1 MRMTPRATGSGRV
14 WLFDLD
20 NTLHD
25 AGAHVFGQLNRAMT
39 DYVARELNLSR
50 DDADALRKHYWH
62 RYGATLIG
70 LVRHHNVDPAH
81 FLHDTHQLPDLL
93 SSLHASP
100 RDIAAI
106 KALRGHRIVLT
117 NAPLH
122 YAVRVLRGL
131 GIAHLF
137 DDVVSIEQMRMFGHL
152 RPKPDRRMFKR
163 LLAQLQ
169 VSASRCVLVEDTL
182 IHQKVA
188 RGLGIKTAWMK
199 RYARPK
205 SHISEVGVYQPA
217 KPQYVY
223 ARIRTLQTLRRL
235 F

>member
-1 MRMTPRATGSGRV
+1 MRMTSRAAGAGRV

-25 AGAHVFGQLNRAMT
+25 AGAQVFGQLNRAMT
-39 DYVARELNLSR
+39 AYVAQTLSLSPEA
-50 DDADALRKHYWH
+50 ADALRKDYWH

-70 LVRHHNVDPAH
+70 LVRHHNVDAAH
-81 FLHDTHQLPDLL
+81 FLRNTHLLPDLL

-100 RDIAAI
+100 RDIAAL

-122 YAVRVLRGL
+122 YAERVLRGL

-137 DDVVSIEQMRMFGHL
+137 HDVVSIEQMRMFGEL

-163 LLAQLQ
+163 LLAQLR
-169 VSASRCVLVEDTL
+169 VSPTRCVLVEDTL
-182 IHQKVA
+182 VHQKVA
-188 RGLGIKTAWMK
+188 RGLGIKTAWLT

-205 SHISEVGVYQPA
+205 SQMREVGVYQPA

-223 ARIRTLQTLRRL
+223 ARIRSLQTLRRL

>member
-1 MRMTPRATGSGRV
+1 MTPSARGASRV

-25 AGAHVFGQLNRAMT
+25 AGAYVFGQLNQAMT
-39 DYVARELNLSR
+39 DYVADELKLPR
-50 DDADALRKHYWH
+50 ADADALRRTYWH

-70 LVRHHNVDPAH
+70 LVRHHGVDPHH
-81 FLHDTHQLPDLL
+81 FLERTHRLPELL
-93 SSLHASP
+93 NHLSASP
-100 RDIAAI
+100 RDVAAI
-106 KALRGHRIVLT
+106 KRLQGRRVVLT

-122 YAVRVLRGL
+122 YAHRVLAGL
-131 GIAHLF
+131 GLARLF
-137 DDVVSIEQMRMFGHL
+137 DDVVSIEHMRMFGNL

-169 VSASRCVLVEDTL
+169 VQASRCVLVEDTL

-188 RGLGIKTAWMK
+188 HGLGIKTAWMC

-205 SHISEVGVYQPA
+205 SHNREVGVYQPA

-223 ARIRTLQTLRRL
+223 ARMRTLQTLRR
-235 F
+235 FF